1 MWKKYFTVATINQ
14 ALDLLS
20 DNQEK
25 ARLIAGG
32 TDLILELRQGVRK
45 NLDLLIDISQIPQL
59 DTITL
64 GPEDYLHIG
73 PMVTHNQCVAS
84 SEIRHFAF
92 PLLQA
97 CYGIGTP
104 QIRNVGTIAGNI
116 ATASPANDTICVLN
130 ALDADITLLSKS
142 NRRTVKIRDFYTGV
156 RSTLMGSDELII
168 DIRFKKLNS
177 NQRGIFNRH
186 LLREAHA
193 ISIVNTTIILNFKR
207 KTIEDCSISLG
218 AVAPTVLQSQET
230 EKYMIGKELNPE
242 IIEFASNLAVKS
254 ALPISDIRASSQ
266 FRNHL
271 IKYLVKDSLQ
281 SIARGEERKFFPE
294 KPVLLWGKRKKSGK
308 KISKE
313 IEFNESS
320 TITTLVNNKKYSIS
334 GNQNLLLVD
343 LIREKI
349 GFTGTKIGCGE
360 GECGAC
366 TILMDGLPV
375 FSCLLPAPKAHL
387 AEITTIE
394 GLANGENLHP
404 LQEAF
409 IEEGAVQCG
418 FCTPGFIISATKL
431 LDEFPNPTLQQI
443 KDGLEGNLCR
453 CTGYFKIIS
462 AVEKAAQKIQ
472 MSK

>member
-1 MWKKYFTVATINQ
+1 M
-14 ALDLLS
+14 
-20 DNQEK
+20 
-25 ARLIAGG
+25 
-32 TDLILELRQGVRK
+32 
-45 NLDLLIDISQIPQL
+45 
-59 DTITL
+59 
-64 GPEDYLHIG
+64 
-73 PMVTHNQCVAS
+73 
-84 SEIRHFAF
+84 
-92 PLLQA
+92 
-97 CYGIGTP
+97 
-104 QIRNVGTIAGNI
+104 
-116 ATASPANDTICVLN
+116 
-130 ALDADITLLSKS
+130 
-142 NRRTVKIRDFYTGV
+142 
-156 RSTLMGSDELII
+156 
-168 DIRFKKLNS
+168 
-177 NQRGIFNRH
+177 
-186 LLREAHA
+186 
-193 ISIVNTTIILNFKR
+193 
-207 KTIEDCSISLG
+207 
-218 AVAPTVLQSQET
+218 
-230 EKYMIGKELNPE
+230 
-242 IIEFASNLAVKS
+242 AVKS

-281 SIARGEERKFFPE
+281 SIAIGEERKFFPE

-308 KISKE
+308 KISNE

-320 TITTLVNNKKYSIS
+320 TITTFVNNKKYSIS

-472 MSK
+472 MRK